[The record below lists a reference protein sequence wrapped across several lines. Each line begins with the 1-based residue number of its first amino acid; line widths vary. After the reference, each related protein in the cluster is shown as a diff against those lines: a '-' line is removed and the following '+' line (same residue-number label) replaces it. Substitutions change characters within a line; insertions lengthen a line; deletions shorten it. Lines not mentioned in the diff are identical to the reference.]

1 MPLET
6 DWLNQSI
13 KKSNYKY
20 KKVYKKSLE
29 IQHNETK
36 EIDHDPMK
44 FYITRSLI

>member
-6 DWLNQSI
+6 DLLNQSI

-20 KKVYKKSLE
+20 KKVYKRSLE

-36 EIDHDPMK
+36 EMNHDPMK
-44 FYITRSLI
+44 FYITQSLL